1 MRKSFTITALLISA
15 LFLAQENTNSVNLAF
30 FDGTAVAGYIDHG
43 AFINFTGPNVSF
55 THKKT
60 KYMLGMLPSLR
71 IKEDHSS
78 GTKNSMVTPNLG
90 AGFAVIYR
98 KLVLQIPFY
107 YNAKTAAQNGKWE
120 MGVGLGYR
128 FR

>member
-1 MRKSFTITALLISA
+1 
-15 LFLAQENTNSVNLAF
+15 
-30 FDGTAVAGYIDHG
+30 
-43 AFINFTGPNVSF
+43 
-55 THKKT
+55 
-60 KYMLGMLPSLR
+60 MLGMLPSLR

-78 GTKNSMVTPNLG
+78 GTKNSMITPNLG

-98 KLVLQIPFY
+98 KMVFQLPFY
-107 YNAKTAAQNGKWE
+107 YNAKTAVQNGKWE